1 MAKINMDAKKA
12 PMPVLDP
19 AVRARTF
26 DEVAC
31 GYSDEAAANEA
42 ARCLGCKSPAC
53 VGGCPVGIRIPDF
66 IARLRDG
73 DIDGAYDVISKDS
86 SLPAVCGRVCPQET
100 QCESRCVR
108 GIKGEPVGIGRLER
122 YVADRHAQSEAR
134 TARPAGNGIRIAV
147 VGSGPPFLP
156 APAILPR
163 QAFR

>member
-1 MAKINMDAKKA
+1 MAKINMDAKKT

-19 AVRARTF
+19 TVRARTF

-122 YVADRHAQSEAR
+122 YVADRHAQPG
-134 TARPAGNGIRIAV
+134 TAYALRWSAPV
-147 VGSGPPFLP
+147 PPVLP
-156 APAILPR
+156 APAISPR